1 MTGYARQIHPWFS
14 WHRNF
19 LFLYKYRFP
28 AIYDIFIFFE
38 GLSFTSEPFNFLSAS
53 LRARRL
59 LFFTTRSWMCLY
71 SFLGLVNSF
80 RCFSSCSSSAGISSV
95 FEHSLLSGY
104 SARRIS
110 SFVLS
115 STDFPI
121 DSHASNPADV
131 SDRRFS
137 DTAKRLDE

>member
-1 MTGYARQIHPWFS
+1 VGNGILS
-14 WHRNF
+14 
-19 LFLYKYRFP
+19 
-28 AIYDIFIFFE
+28 IE
-38 GLSFTSEPFNFLSAS
+38 ECLSFVIHTSRF
-53 LRARRL
+53 
-59 LFFTTRSWMCLY
+59 
-71 SFLGLVNSF
+71 
-80 RCFSSCSSSAGISSV
+80 SSAGISSV